1 MACNKVT
8 SAILKNALTG
18 RFFMPL
24 TLVFLFVASTAQ
36 GADDKKCAST
46 HYHERVEIKKV
57 IDGDTVILSDDRHIR
72 LVGIDTPEIFHDDRP
87 HQPGAIRARKAL
99 KGLLADADYI
109 GLRYDSERQDR
120 HGRTLAHLF
129 LPTGTNIQAKLLAA
143 GLAMPLF
150 IPPSVMYA
158 ECYADVAADARSAS
172 RGLWAL
178 PTYQPVK
185 VSKLAGNER
194 GFHIITGR
202 VRYLSESRSALW
214 INLENNV
221 ALRITRPDLP
231 YFDDAKLQ
239 GLTGKQI
246 EARGWLYERNSQ
258 LRMRLRFP
266 LDLSIIK

>member
-1 MACNKVT
+1 
-8 SAILKNALTG
+8 
-18 RFFMPL
+18 MPL
-24 TLVFLFVASTAQ
+24 ASVFLLFT
-36 GADDKKCAST
+36 GAAHSAANDNCAST
-46 HYHERVEIKKV
+46 YFQDKANIKKV
-57 IDGDTVILSDDRHIR
+57 IDGDTVILTDDRHVR
-72 LVGIDTPEIFHDDRP
+72 LIGIDTPEIFHDGRP
-87 HQPGAIRARKAL
+87 AQPGAIKAKQAL
-99 KGLLADADYI
+99 QDMLADVDFI

-158 ECYADVAADARSAS
+158 ECYAAVAANAKTAA
-172 RGLWAL
+172 RGLWSL
-178 PTYQPVK
+178 PAYQAVA
-185 VSKLAGNER
+185 VTALAGNER
-194 GFHIITGR
+194 GFRIITGQ
-202 VRYLSESRSALW
+202 VRYLSESRSAIW

-231 YFDDAKLQ
+231 YFDEAVLQ
-239 GLTGKQI
+239 ALRGKQI
-246 EARGWLYERNSQ
+246 EARGWLYERNGQ